1 MVIEILFCAASCA
14 LVILCACNKKQNNTL
29 KGLLDVYHNIGY
41 AIHLDGRYISNPNT
55 HQLSEYR
62 LNGVNRD
69 DKIIHLR
76 RK

>member
-1 MVIEILFCAASCA
+1 MVIGILFGAACFV
-14 LVILCACNKKQNNTL
+14 LVALCACDKKQSSTL

-62 LNGVNRD
+62 LSGVNKD